1 MKNIAI
7 VAGGDSSEYG
17 VSLRSA
23 EGILSFMDKEKFN
36 PVVVELRGQQ
46 WFALYNGARLPM
58 NKADFS
64 FATPEGQFTF
74 DFAYIT
80 IHGAPGENGILQGY
94 FDLIGMPYSTSG
106 VFVEALTFNK
116 FALNN
121 YLRAFPQIHVSD
133 SYVVRKG
140 LERPADAEII
150 ERLGLPCFVK
160 PNAGGSS
167 FGVTKVKI
175 EADLA
180 PAIEKAMNESDEV
193 MMARALQIMHATIQ
207 RRDEQI
213 ARLKPRADYADQV
226 LDSISCF
233 TVTQIGKEL
242 GMTGHD
248 LNVLLCSHKIQY
260 AQSGQYL
267 LYADYARQGLAKNR
281 TFSREASD
289 GTLHTRTYL
298 VWTEKG
304 RDFIHQLLDKRLA
317 S

>member
-1 MKNIAI
+1 MNNIQIFKNQEFGAI
-7 VAGGDSSEYG
+7 RTLTNEQGEALFCAKDVCDALKYGNSREALRKHVDEKDVTKRDTLTKGGKQMMTFINESGLYA
-17 VSLRSA
+17 L
-23 EGILSFMDKEKFN
+23 ILSSKLES
-36 PVVVELRGQQ
+36 
-46 WFALYNGARLPM
+46 ARRFKHWVTSEVLPSIR
-58 NKADFS
+58 K
-64 FATPEGQFTF
+64 
-74 DFAYIT
+74 
-80 IHGAPGENGILQGY
+80 QGGY
-94 FDLIGMPYSTSG
+94 MI
-106 VFVEALTFNK
+106 A
-116 FALNN
+116 
-121 YLRAFPQIHVSD
+121 
-133 SYVVRKG
+133 
-140 LERPADAEII
+140 RPD
-150 ERLGLPCFVK
+150 
-160 PNAGGSS
+160 
-167 FGVTKVKI
+167 
-175 EADLA
+175 
-180 PAIEKAMNESDEV
+180 ESDEV
-193 MMARALQIMHATIQ
+193 ILARALQIMQATLQ

-213 ARLKPRADYADQV
+213 ARLKPRADYADHV

-281 TFSREASD
+281 TFSREGSD